1 MNNNVGLLHVRVPQI
16 TAKAVDAVRLGV
28 LLRRTGVQTA
38 VSFGTFSFP
47 NRHALEYTRSSLA
60 TLDAKRKRWRNYLV
74 QKEIQYLRSYAV
86 LRESIFRMP
95 FSTSLCYYL
104 SE

>member
-38 VSFGTFSFP
+38 Q
-47 NRHALEYTRSSLA
+47 SLLA
-60 TLDAKRKRWRNYLV
+60 HSAFQIGMLWNIPDLH
-74 QKEIQYLRSYAV
+74 
-86 LRESIFRMP
+86 
-95 FSTSLCYYL
+95 
-104 SE
+104 